1 MAFYDTIALIEK
13 YLGNKR
19 NIHDILKSSRY
30 FVVIDFKYNK
40 GGDDMEYI
48 LQTDNLSKVYG
59 AKTVLDH
66 VSIHVPKKSIYGLV
80 GKNGAGKTTLMRII
94 CGLTQQSE
102 GSYTLLGK
110 SNDDAV
116 RNNMGMLIEKPGI
129 FEHMTALEN
138 LRYFSLMFGIQSQDH
153 HRILE
158 MVGLQNAGKKK
169 ARQFSLGMKQRLGI
183 AISLLGNPDFL
194 ILDEP
199 INGLDPEG
207 VYEMRKMLET
217 LNREHGTTIMIASHI
232 LSELYKLA
240 TDYAIIDGGCLI
252 DEFSKETLERACSS
266 GVQVTVEP
274 EYLQDAKT
282 LIASRYPDVK
292 CEVLSNQSLRLEEK
306 INPADLNQFLVENK
320 VRVCGLGTN
329 EEDIEKFFVEKLSGG
344 RAV

>member
-1 MAFYDTIALIEK
+1 MD
-13 YLGNKR
+13 
-19 NIHDILKSSRY
+19 
-30 FVVIDFKYNK
+30 
-40 GGDDMEYI
+40 YI
-48 LQTDNLSKVYG
+48 LQTDNLSKIYG
-59 AKTVLDH
+59 AKTVLNH

-94 CGLTQQSE
+94 CGLAQQSE

-110 SNDDAV
+110 SNDAAV
-116 RNNMGMLIEKPGI
+116 RQHMGMLIEKPGI
-129 FEHMTALEN
+129 YEHMTALEN
-138 LRYFSLMFGIQSQDH
+138 LRYSSLLFGLPSQDYNK
-153 HRILE
+153 ILE

-207 VYEMRKMLET
+207 VYEMRKMLEM
-217 LNREHGTTIMIASHI
+217 LNHEHGTTIMIASHI

-252 DEFSKETLERACSS
+252 DEFSKETLESACSS

-274 EYLQDAKT
+274 ESLQNAKT
-282 LIASRYPDVK
+282 LIASRYPDVR
-292 CEVLSNQSLRLEEK
+292 CEVLSNQILRLYEK

-320 VRVCGLGTN
+320 VRVCGLGAN
-329 EEDIEKFFVEKLSGG
+329 DENIERFFVEKLSGG
-344 RAV
+344 HAV

>member
-1 MAFYDTIALIEK
+1 
-13 YLGNKR
+13 
-19 NIHDILKSSRY
+19 
-30 FVVIDFKYNK
+30 
-40 GGDDMEYI
+40 MEYI

-94 CGLTQQSE
+94 CGLTQQSQ

-110 SNDDAV
+110 TNDDAV

-129 FEHMTALEN
+129 YEHMTALEN
-138 LRYFSLMFGIQSQDH
+138 LRYFSLLFGIQPQDH
-153 HRILE
+153 QRILE

-169 ARQFSLGMKQRLGI
+169 ASQFSLGMKQRLGI

-194 ILDEP
+194 VLDEP

-207 VYEMRKMLET
+207 VYEMRKMLEM

-232 LSELYKLA
+232 LSELHKLA

-252 DEFSKETLERACSS
+252 DEFSKETLESACSS
-266 GVQVTVEP
+266 GIQVTVEP

-282 LIASRYPDVK
+282 LIESRYPGVR
-292 CEVLSNQSLRLEEK
+292 CEVLSDHSLRLYEK

-320 VRVCGLGTN
+320 VRVSGLRTN
-329 EEDIEKFFVEKLSGG
+329 DEDIERFFVEKLSGG
-344 RAV
+344 KAV

>member
-1 MAFYDTIALIEK
+1 
-13 YLGNKR
+13 
-19 NIHDILKSSRY
+19 
-30 FVVIDFKYNK
+30 
-40 GGDDMEYI
+40 MEYI

-59 AKTVLDH
+59 TKTVLDH
-66 VSIHVPKKSIYGLV
+66 VSIHVPKQSIYGLV

-110 SNDDAV
+110 SDDAAV

-129 FEHMTALEN
+129 YEYMTALEN
-138 LRYFSLMFGIQSQDH
+138 LRYFSMLFGIRSQDH
-153 HRILE
+153 HKILE
-158 MVGLQNAGKKK
+158 MLGLQNAGKK

-217 LNREHGTTIMIASHI
+217 LNRENGTTIMIASHI

-274 EYLQDAKT
+274 EYLQGAKT
-282 LIASRYPDVK
+282 LIASRYPDAR
-292 CEVLSNQSLRLEEK
+292 CEVLSNQSLRLDEK
-306 INPADLNQFLVENK
+306 IDPADLNQFLVENN
-320 VRVCGLGTN
+320 VRVCGLSRNG
-329 EEDIEKFFVEKLSGG
+329 EDIEKFFVEKLSGG
-344 RAV
+344 QAV

>member
-1 MAFYDTIALIEK
+1 
-13 YLGNKR
+13 
-19 NIHDILKSSRY
+19 
-30 FVVIDFKYNK
+30 
-40 GGDDMEYI
+40 MEYI

-59 AKTVLDH
+59 TKTVLDH
-66 VSIHVPKKSIYGLV
+66 VSIHVPRKSIYGLV

-102 GSYTLLGK
+102 GGYTLLGK
-110 SNDDAV
+110 SNDAEV
-116 RNNMGMLIEKPGI
+116 RKHMGMLIEKPGI
-129 FEHMTALEN
+129 YEHMTALEN
-138 LRYFSLMFGIQSQDH
+138 LRYFSLLFGIQSQDH
-153 HRILE
+153 HRMLE

-252 DEFSKETLERACSS
+252 DEFSKETLERACSC

-306 INPADLNQFLVENK
+306 INPADLNQFLVEHN

>member
-1 MAFYDTIALIEK
+1 
-13 YLGNKR
+13 
-19 NIHDILKSSRY
+19 
-30 FVVIDFKYNK
+30 
-40 GGDDMEYI
+40 MEYI

-59 AKTVLDH
+59 TKTVLNH

-110 SNDDAV
+110 KNDDAA
-116 RNNMGMLIEKPGI
+116 RNNMGILIEKPGLY
-129 FEHMTALEN
+129 EHMTALEN
-138 LRYFSLMFGIQSQDH
+138 LRYFSLLFGIQSQDYQK
-153 HRILE
+153 ILE
-158 MVGLQNAGKKK
+158 MVGLQNAEKKK
-169 ARQFSLGMKQRLGI
+169 VRQFSLGMKQRLGI

-207 VYEMRKMLET
+207 VYEIRKMLET
-217 LNREHGTTIMIASHI
+217 LNRQYGTTIMIASHI

-252 DEFSKETLERACSS
+252 DEFSKETLESACSS

-282 LIASRYPDVK
+282 LIASRYPDVR
-292 CEVLSNQSLRLEEK
+292 CEVLSNQSLRLYEK

-320 VRVCGLGTN
+320 VRVCGLGAN
-329 EEDIEKFFVEKLSGG
+329 DEDIEKFFVEKLSGG
-344 RAV
+344 QAI

>member
-1 MAFYDTIALIEK
+1 M
-13 YLGNKR
+13 G
-19 NIHDILKSSRY
+19 
-30 FVVIDFKYNK
+30 
-40 GGDDMEYI
+40 YI

-110 SNDDAV
+110 SNDNTV

-129 FEHMTALEN
+129 YEHMTALEN
-138 LRYFSLMFGIQSQDH
+138 LRYFSLLFGIQSQDH
-153 HRILE
+153 DKILE
-158 MVGLQNAGKKK
+158 MVGLQNAEKKK

-207 VYEMRKMLET
+207 VYEIRKMLEN
-217 LNREHGTTIMIASHI
+217 LNRQYGTTIMIASHI

-240 TDYAIIDGGCLI
+240 TDYAIIDSGCLI
-252 DEFSKETLERACSS
+252 DEFSKETLESACSS

-282 LIASRYPDVK
+282 LIASRYPDVR
-292 CEVLSNQSLRLEEK
+292 CEVLSHQSLRLHEK

-320 VRVCGLGTN
+320 VRVCGLGAN
-329 EEDIEKFFVEKLSGG
+329 DEDIEKFFVEKLSGG
-344 RAV
+344 KAV

>member
-1 MAFYDTIALIEK
+1 
-13 YLGNKR
+13 
-19 NIHDILKSSRY
+19 
-30 FVVIDFKYNK
+30 
-40 GGDDMEYI
+40 MEYI

-59 AKTVLDH
+59 EKTVLNH
-66 VSIHVPKKSIYGLV
+66 VNIHVPEKSIYGLV

-102 GSYTLLGK
+102 GNYTLMGK
-110 SNDDAV
+110 TNDDAV
-116 RNNMGMLIEKPGI
+116 RSNMGMLIEKPGI
-129 FEHMTALEN
+129 YEHMTALEN
-138 LRYFSLMFGIQSQDH
+138 LHYFSLLYGFESQDYQ
-153 HRILE
+153 RILE

-169 ARQFSLGMKQRLGI
+169 AHQFSLGMKQRLGI
-183 AISLLGNPDFL
+183 AIALLGNPGFL

-207 VYEMRKMLET
+207 VYEMRKMLEA
-217 LNREHGTTIMIASHI
+217 LNRENGTTIMIASHI

-252 DEFSKETLERACSS
+252 DEFSKETLERACST

-274 EYLQDAKT
+274 ECLQDAKA
-282 LIASRYPDVK
+282 LIASRYPEVQ
-292 CEVLSNQSLRLEEK
+292 CEDQAHQSLHLYEK

-329 EEDIEKFFVEKLSGG
+329 DGDIEKFFVEKLSGG
-344 RAV
+344 KAV

>member
-1 MAFYDTIALIEK
+1 
-13 YLGNKR
+13 
-19 NIHDILKSSRY
+19 
-30 FVVIDFKYNK
+30 
-40 GGDDMEYI
+40 MEYI

-59 AKTVLDH
+59 TKTVLDH

-94 CGLTQQSE
+94 CGLTQQSG

-110 SNDDAV
+110 SNEDAA
-116 RNNMGMLIEKPGI
+116 RKNMGVLIEKPGI
-129 FEHMTALEN
+129 YEHMTALEN
-138 LRYFSLMFGIQSQDH
+138 LRYFSLLFGLQAQDH
-153 HRILE
+153 HQILE

-183 AISLLGNPDFL
+183 AISLLGNTDFL

-207 VYEMRKMLET
+207 VYEMRKMLAA

-274 EYLQDAKT
+274 QSLQDAQT
-282 LIASRYPDVK
+282 LIASRYPDVR
-292 CEVLSNQSLRLEEK
+292 CEVLSNQSLRLHEK
-306 INPADLNQFLVENK
+306 INPADLNQFLVEHN

-344 RAV
+344 HGV

>member
-1 MAFYDTIALIEK
+1 
-13 YLGNKR
+13 
-19 NIHDILKSSRY
+19 
-30 FVVIDFKYNK
+30 
-40 GGDDMEYI
+40 MEYI

-59 AKTVLDH
+59 TKTVLDH

-94 CGLTQQSE
+94 CGLTQQSQ

-110 SNDDAV
+110 TNDDAV
-116 RNNMGMLIEKPGI
+116 RKNMGMLIEKPGI
-129 FEHMTALEN
+129 YEHMTALEN
-138 LRYFSLMFGIQSQDH
+138 LNYFSLLLSIKPQDH

-158 MVGLQNAGKKK
+158 MVGLQNAEKKK
-169 ARQFSLGMKQRLGI
+169 ASQFSLGMKQRLGI

-232 LSELYKLA
+232 LSELHKLA
-240 TDYAIIDGGCLI
+240 TDYAIIDGGHLI
-252 DEFSKETLERACSS
+252 DEFSKDTLESACSS

-282 LIASRYPDVK
+282 LIASRYPDVP
-292 CEVLSNQSLRLEEK
+292 CEILSKQSLQLHEK

-320 VRVCGLGTN
+320 VRVCGLRTN
-329 EEDIEKFFVEKLSGG
+329 DEDTERFFVEKLSG
-344 RAV
+344 RQAV

>member
-1 MAFYDTIALIEK
+1 
-13 YLGNKR
+13 
-19 NIHDILKSSRY
+19 
-30 FVVIDFKYNK
+30 
-40 GGDDMEYI
+40 MEYI

-59 AKTVLDH
+59 TKTVLDH

-102 GSYTLLGK
+102 GSYTLMGK
-110 SNDDAV
+110 SDDAAV

-129 FEHMTALEN
+129 YEHMTALEN
-138 LRYFSLMFGIQSQDH
+138 LRYFSMLFGIQSQDH
-153 HRILE
+153 HKILE

-217 LNREHGTTIMIASHI
+217 LNRENGTTIMIASHI

-274 EYLQDAKT
+274 EYLQGAKT
-282 LIASRYPDVK
+282 LIASRYPDIR
-292 CEVLSNQSLRLEEK
+292 CEVLSNQSLRLDEK
-306 INPADLNQFLVENK
+306 IDPADLNQFLVENN
-320 VRVCGLGTN
+320 VRVCGLSRNG
-329 EEDIEKFFVEKLSGG
+329 EDIEKFFVEKLSGG
-344 RAV
+344 QAV

>member
-1 MAFYDTIALIEK
+1 
-13 YLGNKR
+13 
-19 NIHDILKSSRY
+19 
-30 FVVIDFKYNK
+30 
-40 GGDDMEYI
+40 MEYI

-59 AKTVLDH
+59 SKTVLDH

-102 GSYTLLGK
+102 GGYTLLGK
-110 SNDDAV
+110 TNDDTA
-116 RNNMGMLIEKPGI
+116 RNKMGVLIEKPGI
-129 FEHMTALEN
+129 YEHMTALEN
-138 LRYFSLMFGIQSQDH
+138 LRYFSLLFGIQSQDH
-153 HRILE
+153 RRILE
-158 MVGLQNAGKKK
+158 MVGLQNAEKKK

-183 AISLLGNPDFL
+183 AISLLGNPEFL

-207 VYEMRKMLET
+207 VYEMRKMLAA
-217 LNREHGTTIMIASHI
+217 LNREHGITIMIASHI
-232 LSELYKLA
+232 LSELHKLA

-274 EYLQDAKT
+274 ESLQDART
-282 LIASRYPDVK
+282 LIASRYPGVR
-292 CEVLSNQSLRLEEK
+292 CEVLSDQSLHLYEK
-306 INPADLNQFLVENK
+306 INPADLNQFLVEHK

-329 EEDIEKFFVEKLSGG
+329 DEDIEKFFVEKLSGG
-344 RAV
+344 RGV

>member
-1 MAFYDTIALIEK
+1 MSLI
-13 YLGNKR
+13 
-19 NIHDILKSSRY
+19 
-30 FVVIDFKYNK
+30 FKYGK
-40 GGDDMEYI
+40 GGDEMEYI

-59 AKTVLDH
+59 TKTVLNH

-110 SNDDAV
+110 SNDDAA
-116 RNNMGMLIEKPGI
+116 RNNMGVLIEKPGI
-129 FEHMTALEN
+129 YEHMTALEN
-138 LRYFSLMFGIQSQDH
+138 LRYFSLLFGLQSQDH
-153 HRILE
+153 HKILE

-207 VYEMRKMLET
+207 VYEMRKMLAT

-232 LSELYKLA
+232 LSELHKLA

-274 EYLQDAKT
+274 ESLQNAQT
-282 LIASRYPDVK
+282 LIASRYPDVR
-292 CEVLSNQSLRLEEK
+292 CEVLSNQILRLHEK
-306 INPADLNQFLVENK
+306 INPADLNQFLVEQN
-320 VRVCGLGTN
+320 VRVCGLGSN

-344 RAV
+344 HAV

>member
-1 MAFYDTIALIEK
+1 MDY
-13 YLGNKR
+13 
-19 NIHDILKSSRY
+19 ILK
-30 FVVIDFKYNK
+30 
-40 GGDDMEYI
+40 
-48 LQTDNLSKVYG
+48 TDNLSKIYG
-59 AKTVLDH
+59 AKTVLNH

-80 GKNGAGKTTLMRII
+80 EKNGAGKTTLMRII
-94 CGLTQQSE
+94 CGLAQQSE

-110 SNDDAV
+110 SNDAAV
-116 RNNMGMLIEKPGI
+116 RQHMGMLIEKPGI
-129 FEHMTALEN
+129 YEHMTALQN
-138 LRYFSLMFGIQSQDH
+138 LRYFSLLFGIQSQDYN
-153 HRILE
+153 RILE

-217 LNREHGTTIMIASHI
+217 LNREQGTTIMIASHI

-252 DEFSKETLERACSS
+252 DEFSKETLESACSS

-274 EYLQDAKT
+274 ESLQNAKT
-282 LIASRYPDVK
+282 LIASRYPDVR
-292 CEVLSNQSLRLEEK
+292 CEVLSNQILRLYEK

-320 VRVCGLGTN
+320 VRVCGLGAN
-329 EEDIEKFFVEKLSGG
+329 DEDIERFFVEKLSGG
-344 RAV
+344 HAV

>member
-1 MAFYDTIALIEK
+1 
-13 YLGNKR
+13 
-19 NIHDILKSSRY
+19 
-30 FVVIDFKYNK
+30 
-40 GGDDMEYI
+40 MEYI
-48 LQTDNLSKVYG
+48 LQTDNLSKIYG

-110 SNDDAV
+110 SNDAV
-116 RNNMGMLIEKPGI
+116 VRKNMGMLIEKPGI
-129 FEHMTALEN
+129 YEHMTALEN
-138 LRYFSLMFGIQSQDH
+138 LRYFSLLFGIQSKDH

-169 ARQFSLGMKQRLGI
+169 ASQFSLGMKQRLGI

-207 VYEMRKMLET
+207 VYEIRKMLES

-232 LSELYKLA
+232 LSELHKLA
-240 TDYAIIDGGCLI
+240 THYAPL
-252 DEFSKETLERACSS
+252 LMA
-266 GVQVTVEP
+266 
-274 EYLQDAKT
+274 DASLMSLPKKRWSMHAAA
-282 LIASRYPDVK
+282 ASRLRLNRNTCKMQKHSLPPAIPMSDVK
-292 CEVLSNQSLRLEEK
+292 FSLIKACICMRKSIRRIL
-306 INPADLNQFLVENK
+306 
-320 VRVCGLGTN
+320 TN
-329 EEDIEKFFVEKLSGG
+329 SW
-344 RAV
+344 

>member
-1 MAFYDTIALIEK
+1 
-13 YLGNKR
+13 
-19 NIHDILKSSRY
+19 
-30 FVVIDFKYNK
+30 
-40 GGDDMEYI
+40 MEYI

-110 SNDDAV
+110 TNDDTV

-129 FEHMTALEN
+129 YEHMTALEN
-138 LRYFSLMFGIQSQDH
+138 LRYFSLLFGIPFQDH

-158 MVGLQNAGKKK
+158 MVGLQNAEKKK

-217 LNREHGTTIMIASHI
+217 LNRQYGTTIMIASHI

-252 DEFSKETLERACSS
+252 DEFSKETLESACSS

-274 EYLQDAKT
+274 GYLQDAQA
-282 LIASRYPDVK
+282 LIASRYPNVR
-292 CEVLSNQSLRLEEK
+292 CEVLSNQSLRLHEK
-306 INPADLNQFLVENK
+306 INAADLNQFLVENK
-320 VRVCGLGTN
+320 VRVCGLGAN
-329 EEDIEKFFVEKLSGG
+329 DEDIEKFFVEKLSGG
-344 RAV
+344 QAV

>member
-1 MAFYDTIALIEK
+1 
-13 YLGNKR
+13 
-19 NIHDILKSSRY
+19 
-30 FVVIDFKYNK
+30 
-40 GGDDMEYI
+40 MEYI
-48 LQTDNLSKVYG
+48 LQTDNLSKVNG
-59 AKTVLDH
+59 TKTVLNH

-110 SNDDAV
+110 SNDDAA
-116 RNNMGMLIEKPGI
+116 RNNMGVLIEKPGI
-129 FEHMTALEN
+129 YEHMTALEN
-138 LRYFSLMFGIQSQDH
+138 LRYFSLLFGLQSQDH
-153 HRILE
+153 HKILE

-207 VYEMRKMLET
+207 VYEMRKMLAT

-232 LSELYKLA
+232 LSELHKLA

-274 EYLQDAKT
+274 ESLQNAQT
-282 LIASRYPDVK
+282 LIASRYPDVR
-292 CEVLSNQSLRLEEK
+292 CEVLSNQILRLHEK
-306 INPADLNQFLVENK
+306 INPADLNQFLVEQN
-320 VRVCGLGTN
+320 VRVCGLGSN

-344 RAV
+344 HAV

>member
-1 MAFYDTIALIEK
+1 MD
-13 YLGNKR
+13 
-19 NIHDILKSSRY
+19 
-30 FVVIDFKYNK
+30 
-40 GGDDMEYI
+40 YI
-48 LQTDNLSKVYG
+48 LQTDNLSKIYG
-59 AKTVLDH
+59 AKTVLNH

-94 CGLTQQSE
+94 CGLAQQSE

-110 SNDDAV
+110 SNDAAV
-116 RNNMGMLIEKPGI
+116 RQHMGMLIEKPGI
-129 FEHMTALEN
+129 YEHMTALEN
-138 LRYFSLMFGIQSQDH
+138 LRNSSLLFGLPSQDYNK
-153 HRILE
+153 ILE

-183 AISLLGNPDFL
+183 AILLLGNPDFL

-207 VYEMRKMLET
+207 VYEMRKMLEM
-217 LNREHGTTIMIASHI
+217 LNHEHGTTIMIASHI

-252 DEFSKETLERACSS
+252 DEFSKETLESACSS

-274 EYLQDAKT
+274 ESLQNAKT
-282 LIASRYPDVK
+282 LIASRYPDVR
-292 CEVLSNQSLRLEEK
+292 CEVLSNQILRLYEK

-320 VRVCGLGTN
+320 VHVCGLGAN
-329 EEDIEKFFVEKLSGG
+329 DEDIERFFVEKLSGG
-344 RAV
+344 HAV

>member
-1 MAFYDTIALIEK
+1 
-13 YLGNKR
+13 
-19 NIHDILKSSRY
+19 
-30 FVVIDFKYNK
+30 
-40 GGDDMEYI
+40 MEYI

-59 AKTVLDH
+59 TKTVLNH

-110 SNDDAV
+110 SNDDAA
-116 RNNMGMLIEKPGI
+116 RNNMGVLIEKPGI
-129 FEHMTALEN
+129 YEHMTALEN
-138 LRYFSLMFGIQSQDH
+138 LRYFSLLFGLQSQDH
-153 HRILE
+153 HKILE

-207 VYEMRKMLET
+207 VYEMRKMLAT

-232 LSELYKLA
+232 LSELHKLA

-266 GVQVTVEP
+266 SGVQVTVEP
-274 EYLQDAKT
+274 ESLQNAQT
-282 LIASRYPDVK
+282 LIASRYPDVR
-292 CEVLSNQSLRLEEK
+292 CEVLSNQILRLHEK
-306 INPADLNQFLVENK
+306 INPADLNQFLVEHN
-320 VRVCGLGTN
+320 VRVCGLGSN

-344 RAV
+344 HAV

>member
-1 MAFYDTIALIEK
+1 
-13 YLGNKR
+13 
-19 NIHDILKSSRY
+19 
-30 FVVIDFKYNK
+30 
-40 GGDDMEYI
+40 MEYI

-59 AKTVLDH
+59 TKTVLDH

-116 RNNMGMLIEKPGI
+116 RSNMGMLIEKPGI

-252 DEFSKETLERACSS
+252 DEFSKETLEHACSS

-274 EYLQDAKT
+274 EFLQDAKT
-282 LIASRYPDVK
+282 LIASRYPDVR
-292 CEVLSNQSLRLEEK
+292 CEVLSNQSLRLHEK

-344 RAV
+344 QTV

>member
-1 MAFYDTIALIEK
+1 
-13 YLGNKR
+13 
-19 NIHDILKSSRY
+19 
-30 FVVIDFKYNK
+30 
-40 GGDDMEYI
+40 MEYI

-59 AKTVLDH
+59 TKTVLNH

-94 CGLTQQSE
+94 CGLTQQSD

-110 SNDDAV
+110 TNDAV
-116 RNNMGMLIEKPGI
+116 VRKNMGMLIEKPGI
-129 FEHMTALEN
+129 YEHMTALEN
-138 LRYFSLMFGIQSQDH
+138 LRYFSILFGFQSKDH
-153 HRILE
+153 HKILE

-169 ARQFSLGMKQRLGI
+169 ASQFSLGMKQRLGI

-194 ILDEP
+194 IPDEP

-207 VYEMRKMLET
+207 VYEMRKMLAS

-232 LSELYKLA
+232 LSELHKLA

-252 DEFSKETLERACSS
+252 DEFSKDTLERACSS

-274 EYLQDAKT
+274 EYLQNAKT
-282 LIASRYPDVK
+282 LITSRYPDVQ
-292 CEVLSNQSLRLEEK
+292 CEVLSNQSLRLYEK
-306 INPADLNQFLVENK
+306 INLADLNQFLVEHN

-329 EEDIEKFFVEKLSGG
+329 EGDIEKFFVEKLSGG